1 MSLKRRLI
9 YKMSKPVVTK
19 TIDTLQTMRERLG
32 AEDEAQKV
40 LNARR
45 QAQYDMTYQDWAA
58 SSIRIMA
65 SYSVLLVIILLTLV
79 LVYMYGNTIRTQANS
94 LM

>member
-9 YKMSKPVVTK
+9 YKMSGRVVTK

-45 QAQYDMTYQDWAA
+45 QAQYNMSYQDWAT
-58 SSIRIMA
+58 SSIYTMA

-79 LVYMYGNTIRTQANS
+79 LVYLFGNTIQA
-94 LM
+94 